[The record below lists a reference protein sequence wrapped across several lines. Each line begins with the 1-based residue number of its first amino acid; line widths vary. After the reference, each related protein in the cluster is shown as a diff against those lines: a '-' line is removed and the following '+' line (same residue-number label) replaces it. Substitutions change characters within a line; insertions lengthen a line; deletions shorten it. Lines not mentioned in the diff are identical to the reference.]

1 MEQLNVNNKI
11 MNIVIFSRKEY
22 FNTIFP
28 TLIQISRDS
37 LLSLSTY
44 RKRPVKSSIT
54 VKKKISPTRYPPR
67 GPAIRPAY
75 PGLPLRGK
83 GWQ

>member
-54 VKKKISPTRYPPR
+54 VKKKSHRHVILREVQRYGQPTPVY
-67 GPAIRPAY
+67 
-75 PGLPLRGK
+75 L
-83 GWQ
+83 

>member
-1 MEQLNVNNKI
+1 MEQLNVNNKM

-28 TLIQISRDS
+28 TLMQISRDS

-54 VKKKISPTRYPPR
+54 VKKNLTDTLSSARSSDTASLPR
-67 GPAIRPAY
+67 STFER
-75 PGLPLRGK
+75 
-83 GWQ
+83 